1 MNKTGMMTIE
11 SFSVSSFEKKCE
23 WVIKNTTYLTSRE
36 TNDNKLY
43 LYHTGQFF
51 IEVRYSSRQKRVEW
65 IQAFNNADELTTY
78 AESITLEDLLG

>member
-1 MNKTGMMTIE
+1 MSKTGIMTIE

-23 WVIKNTTYLTSRE
+23 WVIKNTTYLTCRE

-51 IEVRYSSRQKRVEW
+51 IEVRYSSSQKRVDW
-65 IQAFNNADELTTY
+65 IQAFNNTDELIPY
-78 AESITLEDLLG
+78 AESISLEDLLG